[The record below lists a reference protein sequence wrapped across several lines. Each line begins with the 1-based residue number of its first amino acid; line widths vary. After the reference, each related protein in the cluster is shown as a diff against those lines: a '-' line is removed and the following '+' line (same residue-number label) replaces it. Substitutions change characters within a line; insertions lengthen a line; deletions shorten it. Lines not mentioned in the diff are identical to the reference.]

1 MIPDKFHYLA
11 VKKDGSDDDILVL
24 FTCDRSCTV
33 VMSNPLCSLVLNRM
47 SRSSASFVTPSCGNT
62 RLIEL
67 LPSNLIV
74 AAAETTEKNQYFF
87 SPSQKYKIS
96 RVFLPFPQVA
106 PEKLVWEQSQIN
118 LFHPSVH
125 LPPCIQ
131 GWSWHW
137 PAMSWQ
143 DDRMDPDGNKNIVKI
158 IVG

>member
-96 RVFLPFPQVA
+96 RVFFTVPTGGPGETCLRA
-106 PEKLVWEQSQIN
+106 ITNKSI
-118 LFHPSVH
+118 PSLRTSSAVH
-125 LPPCIQ
+125 T
-131 GWSWHW
+131 
-137 PAMSWQ
+137 
-143 DDRMDPDGNKNIVKI
+143 RMVVTLACNVMARRPDGSWRKQKYR
-158 IVG
+158 